1 MTTTWGPSPCQ
12 PLCQRPT
19 RRRHRTGL
27 GLFRGGKRPHNFIV
41 CVRCFSANPVRIN
54 TSSVIELTLSGSLP
68 WTYGSGETGCLTLWG
83 ALVSQ
88 TNFALSTQ
96 NMGKNGHFQRFG
108 LLAPRVTKRISLFKF
123 VNLFVAIVFINVWKG
138 MIISQR

>member
-1 MTTTWGPSPCQ
+1 MGAVQS
-12 PLCQRPT
+12 RD
-19 RRRHRTGL
+19 
-27 GLFRGGKRPHNFIV
+27 FIV

-68 WTYGSGETGCLTLWG
+68 WTYGSGETGRLTLWG

-96 NMGKNGHFQRFG
+96 NG
-108 LLAPRVTKRISLFKF
+108 PKRPFS
-123 VNLFVAIVFINVWKG
+123 AVWFARPACDQTAE
-138 MIISQR
+138 SV